1 MKVETKIQM
10 EKRLKNEAR
19 QRIKDRINEKM
30 ELQIQHFK
38 SKKNNTK
45 NYYTIKIYH
54 TFNPQNYDNLQHY
67 VFQHN
72 HTNTSPRYLNN
83 TEVEDSN
90 NTKNYSD
97 YEAMWEIAIDKWTRN
112 WNFYRER

>member
-38 SKKNNTK
+38 NKNNTK
-45 NYYTIKIYH
+45 NYNT
-54 TFNPQNYDNLQHY
+54 
-67 VFQHN
+67 
-72 HTNTSPRYLNN
+72 TNTTHLIHKNMITSNIMYSN
-83 TEVEDSN
+83 TIIPTLLQDLSIIL
-90 NTKNYSD
+90 K
-97 YEAMWEIAIDKWTRN
+97 
-112 WNFYRER
+112 

>member
-10 EKRLKNEAR
+10 EQRLKNEAR

-38 SKKNNTK
+38 NKNNTK
-45 NYYTIKIYH
+45 N
-54 TFNPQNYDNLQHY
+54 PHY

-72 HTNTSPRYLNN
+72 HTNTYPRYLNN
-83 TEVEDSN
+83 TKVEDSN

-112 WNFYRER
+112 WNF